1 MEKMGKLL
9 RWGLFLWKRL
19 YKKVTF
25 LLLLVSIPLL
35 AVCYGLTARE
45 DSGMIT
51 VALASRV
58 QPVEPLTREI
68 WDELQE
74 SGLVLYVECESPEAA
89 GEMVRRA
96 EADTAWIFEAELEHK
111 IYDFIAHRSRQ
122 NAFVTVLEPEDR
134 VLLKLMREVLSGT
147 VFPHCS
153 QALYLQ
159 YLRENAP
166 ELAEQTDAQLL
177 QYYHD
182 ASFDE
187 ELFLITDI
195 EGNPTDTEQT
205 PDYLLTPLR
214 GLLAVV
220 AAMGGLAAGMYYIRD
235 EELGTFT
242 LVPSRKK
249 VPVELLC
256 QLIAGGNV
264 LAVVLVTLALT
275 GQSVAPGR
283 ELATALL
290 YAPCVAAFCMLLR
303 RLTGSIRA
311 LSTLTPILA
320 VVMLAVCPVFFD
332 LGALR
337 QVQLLL
343 PPTYFIMGAYNRTYL
358 LYMAGYTLA
367 ALGLC
372 LVWDR
377 LAAARRK
384 RLRFDLPGSSSI
396 STKQR

>member
-1 MEKMGKLL
+1 ML

-19 YKKVTF
+19 YKKPTF

-35 AVCYGLTARE
+35 AAGYGLTARE
-45 DSGMIT
+45 DSGVVT

-58 QPVEPLTREI
+58 QPVEPLTRAV
-68 WDELQE
+68 WDELEE
-74 SGLVLYVECESPEAA
+74 SGLILYVECDSPAA
-89 GEMVRRA
+89 AEEMVRRGR
-96 EADTAWIFEAELEHK
+96 ADTAWIFEADLEHK
-111 IYDFIAHRSRQ
+111 IYDFIARRSRQ

-159 YLRENAP
+159 YLRQNAP
-166 ELAEQTDAQLL
+166 ELDRLTDAQLL

-182 ASFDE
+182 AAFDGD
-187 ELFLITDI
+187 LFLITDI
-195 EGNPTDTEQT
+195 AGNPADADQT

-220 AAMGGLAAGMYYIRD
+220 AAVAGLAAAMYHSRD
-235 EELGTFT
+235 EALGTFT
-242 LVPSRKK
+242 LVPSRRKL
-249 VPVELLC
+249 PVELLC
-256 QLIAGGNV
+256 QLITGVNVMAVAG
-264 LAVVLVTLALT
+264 LTLVLT

-283 ELATALL
+283 ELAAAGL
-290 YAPCVAAFCMLLR
+290 YVPCVAAFSMLLR
-303 RLTGSIRA
+303 RLAGGIRG
-311 LSTLTPILA
+311 LSVLTPWLA

-337 QVQLLL
+337 QAQLLL
-343 PPTYFIMGAYNRTYL
+343 PPTYFIIGAYHRAYL

-372 LVWDR
+372 LLWDR
-377 LAAARRK
+377 AARPRR
-384 RLRFDLPGSSSI
+384 RLFAGD
-396 STKQR
+396 